1 MTNYVAKM
9 KQIKYFYTTLWLLL
23 SFTMMSAADVSEQE
37 AMEHAREFM
46 LQVSNNSKARIRT
59 IRNVSMT
66 ATQTGLPELYAFNM
80 ECGGYVIASA
90 DDRTLP
96 VLGYS
101 LTGRFDIN
109 QIPDNMRA
117 WLQGYAEQIRMLGN
131 ATITSTTDSDPS
143 MTAIE
148 PLIKTHW
155 GQREP
160 YNLQTPIISD
170 NQHAA
175 TGCAATAMAQVMYYH
190 QWPKTATNAVSAYTY
205 QDKQTQE
212 YVDMK
217 GLTSTTFQWDKMQTS
232 YTEENPGTEEQRQ
245 AVAELMRYCGQASLM
260 KYGLSSG
267 ASIEEVANALQL
279 YFGYSKSVRIANRG
293 RYDLESWKK
302 LIWNELNQ
310 KRPVYFSGFN
320 GESGH
325 AFVVDGYD
333 NNGLFHVNWGWNG
346 DSDNYFAIDVLNP
359 NSTTSPGASSSAGN
373 GFIFD
378 QKVMIG
384 VEPSTG
390 NEEIHP
396 ELSSGL
402 ILYKKPYA
410 LSGELAAEVFYFDME
425 NKERSYDLAL
435 GTKNTDGTVN
445 IIHIQESS
453 LINSA
458 GMYDDFSI
466 ASKDLKLSDGTY
478 QLYGFY
484 KETGVADDTWHQL
497 GGDKD
502 YWGVTVNGSEMTF
515 FFDVKLKITKAYLEG
530 DHQAPLDDCTLVL
543 EVENEGDDMVAT
555 QTILRIGKT
564 VEEEFKTANV
574 ASNTLSFL
582 ELQPK
587 ATTTLRYPIQVPFK
601 GEVEIRLCGPEGDYG
616 YASATVTVDKEPHF
630 YDIQLVDYK
639 VEYKAG
645 EKDLTKAVNGTLWL
659 KNNDTRTF
667 FQKIIS
673 RIGNDGRENGD
684 YDQLFVPSET
694 IEPGEIREVGVY
706 LEEDLK
712 EIKEPTDLHLV
723 VVIDYPEIAYVK
735 LLDVIIKPGT
745 IVTPE
750 GTTGISTVT
759 TDNIDPDASY
769 YDLQGRRVMNP
780 TKGVYIV
787 NGRKVLK

>member
-1 MTNYVAKM
+1 M
-9 KQIKYFYTTLWLLL
+9 KQIKFFYTTLWLLL
-23 SFTMMSAADVSEQE
+23 STAMLSAAEMSEQQ
-37 AMEHAREFM
+37 AMEQARQFM
-46 LQVSNNSKARIRT
+46 LQVSNNSQVARTRAIRH
-59 IRNVSMT
+59 VSLT
-66 ATQTGLPELYAFNM
+66 ATPTGLPELYAFNM
-80 ECGGYVIASA
+80 EGGGYVIASA

-101 LTGRFDIN
+101 LTGSFDVDR
-109 QIPDNMRA
+109 IPDNMRA
-117 WLQGYAEQIRMLGN
+117 WLQGYSEQIRMLGN
-131 ATITSTTDSDPS
+131 APVPSTTDSDPS

-155 GQREP
+155 GQDEP
-160 YNLQTPIISD
+160 YNLQTPILYS

-205 QDKQTQE
+205 LDKQTKE
-212 YVDMK
+212 YVEMK
-217 GLTSTTFQWDKMQTS
+217 GLPSTTFQWDKMLTS
-232 YTEENPGTEEQRQ
+232 YTKDNPGTEEQRQ
-245 AVAELMRYCGQASLM
+245 AVAELMRYCGQSSLM

-267 ASIEEVANALQL
+267 ASVDEVAKALQL
-279 YFGYSKSVRIANRG
+279 NFGYSKSARVAKRG
-293 RYDLESWKK
+293 YYDLESWKK

-333 NNGLFHVNWGWNG
+333 GNGLFHVNWGWNG

-402 ILYKKPYA
+402 ILYKKPYV

-466 ASKDLKLSDGTY
+466 ASEDLKLSDGTY

-543 EVENEGDDMVAT
+543 EVENEGDDIVST
-555 QTILRIGKT
+555 ETILRIGKT

-616 YASATVTVDKEPHF
+616 YATATVTVDKEPHF
-630 YDIQLVDYK
+630 YDVQLVDYK

-706 LEEDLK
+706 LEVDLA
-712 EIKEPTDLHLV
+712 EIEEPTDLHLV

-735 LLDVIIKPGT
+735 LLDIIIKPGT
-745 IVTPE
+745 TVTPN
-750 GTTGISTVT
+750 GTTAISTVT
-759 TDNIDPDASY
+759 TDNIDSDASY
-769 YDLQGRRVMNP
+769 YDLQGRRVTNP

>member
-1 MTNYVAKM
+1 M

-23 SFTMMSAADVSEQE
+23 SFTMMSAAEVSEQE

-66 ATQTGLPELYAFNM
+66 ATPTGLPELYAFNM

-101 LTGRFDIN
+101 LTGSFDVDR
-109 QIPDNMRA
+109 IPDNMRA

-131 ATITSTTDSDPS
+131 ATVTSTPDSDPS

-160 YNLQTPIISD
+160 YNLQTAILYS

-217 GLTSTTFQWDKMQTS
+217 GLPSTTFQWDKMQTS

-267 ASIEEVANALQL
+267 ASVDEVAKALQL
-279 YFGYSKSVRIANRG
+279 YFGYSKSARIANRG

-333 NNGLFHVNWGWNG
+333 GNGLFHVNWGWNG

-402 ILYKKPYA
+402 ILYKKPYV
-410 LSGELAAEVFYFDME
+410 LSGELAAEVFCFDME

-587 ATTTLRYPIQVPFK
+587 AATTLRYPIQVPFK
-601 GEVEIRLCGPEGDYG
+601 GDVEIRLCGPEGDYG

-645 EKDLTKAVNGTLWL
+645 EKDLTKAVNGTLRL

-735 LLDVIIKPGT
+735 LLDIIVKPGT
-745 IVTPE
+745 TVTPN
-750 GTTGISTVT
+750 GTTPTVISSPTLSEGDGI
-759 TDNIDPDASY
+759 Y
-769 YDLQGRRVMNP
+769 YDLQGRRVRKP

-787 NGRKVLK
+787 NGRKVVK